1 MAMFQPFKAATQ
13 RKGSAVNDLMMQQQ
27 VDAARREMQA
37 QNLAGATSIAKWGL
51 GKDTSPWADSLY
63 GAEAA
68 APTENALSTALRME
82 GPATEG
88 FMSGINTGAPAAE
101 AGLVDSAL
109 ATGAEGSLSGLS
121 ASALPAAGGTAAGAG
136 AGAGT
141 AAAGAGAGTAAAG
154 AGTAAAGAGTAAAAG
169 GAAAG
174 ATPALAALGPI
185 GMGIGGLL
193 LARQLGVFG

>member
-68 APTENALSTALRME
+68 PTENALSTALRME
-82 GPATEG
+82 GPAAESA
-88 FMSGINTGAPAAE
+88 MSGLAPAATPAAE
-101 AGLVDSAL
+101 AGLLEGAL
-109 ATGAEGSLSGLS
+109 ATGAEGTMSGLAPS
-121 ASALPAAGGTAAGAG
+121 VLAPAAETGLVAGALPAAEAGVMSGIGASAVPAATTAA
-136 AGAGT
+136 T
-141 AAAGAGAGTAAAG
+141 T
-154 AGTAAAGAGTAAAAG
+154 